1 MLASEQCPMDEA
13 VASDEGS
20 IVDEVA
26 SAIKAAAAGQKVILI
41 RISVGKEVTVSRVQ
55 IARELNRIFPSASLE
70 IKDSKVPDDSIVVR
84 DIEVE

>member
-1 MLASEQCPMDEA
+1 MDEA
-13 VASDEGS
+13 VTSDEGS

-55 IARELNRIFPSASLE
+55 IARELNRRFPSASLE
-70 IKDSKVPDDSIVVR
+70 IKDSKDSDDSIIVR